1 MPTILG
7 IAVSGDATSII
18 RLDLL
23 PRIKSHWAMAKK
35 IIQHGG
41 FRDGA
46 GRKPQYDEPTRR
58 LAVPES
64 QADGIVAFLSA
75 YRDRRTLEDEGVR
88 AKYARAVVAGKR
100 TALPVVGYR
109 PEAGLGSHAEDF
121 VEEHIDLNAHLIR
134 KGHDAD
140 TFIVRASGWS
150 MIGAGIHDGDEV
162 IVDRSL
168 QPKNNS
174 VVVASI
180 DGDLVIKRLLMRG
193 DRLALVSDNPHYPQR
208 TLKEGERLEIW
219 GVATRVLH
227 PL

>member
-1 MPTILG
+1 
-7 IAVSGDATSII
+7 
-18 RLDLL
+18 
-23 PRIKSHWAMAKK
+23 MAKQSN
-35 IIQHGG
+35 QHGG
-41 FRDGA
+41 RRDGA
-46 GRKPQYDEPTRR
+46 GRKPQFDEPTRR
-58 LAVPES
+58 LVIPES
-64 QADGIVAFLSA
+64 QAAGVVAHLAA
-75 YRDRRTLEDEGVR
+75 YRDRRTLEDDGVR
-88 AKYARAVVAGKR
+88 VREPRPIVAGRRRAV
-100 TALPVVGYR
+100 PVVGYR
-109 PEAGLGSHAEDF
+109 PEAGVGSHAEDF

-168 QPKNNS
+168 PPQNNN
-174 VVVASI
+174 VVVAAI
-180 DGDLVIKRLLMRG
+180 DGDLVIKRLLLRG
-193 DRLALVSDNPHYPQR
+193 GKLALVSDNPHYPQR

>member
-1 MPTILG
+1 MANRT
-7 IAVSGDATSII
+7 
-18 RLDLL
+18 
-23 PRIKSHWAMAKK
+23 KS
-35 IIQHGG
+35 HGG

-58 LAVPES
+58 LKVPES
-64 QADGIVAFLSA
+64 QADSIAAYLAA
-75 YRDRRTLEDEGVR
+75 YRDRRTLEDDGVR
-88 AKYARAVVAGKR
+88 VRQPRPISAARRASVP
-100 TALPVVGYR
+100 LVGYR
-109 PEAGLGSHAEDF
+109 PEAGVGSHAEDF
-121 VEEHIDLNAHLIR
+121 VEEHIDLNAYLIR

-174 VVVASI
+174 VVVAAI

-193 DRLALVSDNPHYPQR
+193 DKLALVSDNPHYPQR